1 MRKRILLL
9 SDDEPLIAFFQK
21 KFPSPQFKLM
31 VARTKEKGIELIKE
45 EYPQLVVLDFSIDKD
60 WKFLEEL
67 NQEGYLIGKSLIVIF
82 NSYQVD
88 LIERAQKLGAKDWIT
103 KTEFDPQKVVLKVLN
118 QLNFSNQ

>member
-1 MRKRILLL
+1 LP
-9 SDDEPLIAFFQK
+9 EPK
-21 KFPSPQFKLM
+21 KKGL
-31 VARTKEKGIELIKE
+31 EK
-45 EYPQLVVLDFSIDKD
+45 
-60 WKFLEEL
+60 L

-82 NSYQVD
+82 NSYQAD